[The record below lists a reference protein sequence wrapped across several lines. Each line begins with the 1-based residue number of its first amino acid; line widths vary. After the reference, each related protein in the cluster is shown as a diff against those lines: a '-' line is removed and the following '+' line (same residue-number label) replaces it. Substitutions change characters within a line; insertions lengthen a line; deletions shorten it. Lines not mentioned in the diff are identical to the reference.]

1 MKKLTETDILRPK
14 KIGRTT
20 FFINHKLMELLSTD

>member
-1 MKKLTETDILRPK
+1 VEFITDFVIFAIEDPK

-20 FFINHKLMELLSTD
+20 FVDGKS